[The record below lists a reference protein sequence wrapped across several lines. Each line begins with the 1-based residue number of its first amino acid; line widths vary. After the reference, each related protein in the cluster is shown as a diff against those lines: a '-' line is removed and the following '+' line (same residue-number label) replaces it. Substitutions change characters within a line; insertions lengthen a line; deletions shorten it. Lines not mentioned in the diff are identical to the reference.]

1 MQHRPKLFVFDEP
14 TSGLDPLMQSEFFN
28 LIREYVK
35 EGATCMLST
44 HVLSEIKNYCKN
56 TAIMKKGRLLCV
68 DSVANITKYLSL
80 NMKKAGAAARDIKEL
95 SLDEIF
101 MHFYAET
108 EVCDGYN
115 L

>member
-1 MQHRPKLFVFDEP
+1 
-14 TSGLDPLMQSEFFN
+14 
-28 LIREYVK
+28 
-35 EGATCMLST
+35 
-44 HVLSEIKNYCKN
+44 
-56 TAIMKKGRLLCV
+56 MKKGRLLCV
-68 DSVANITKYLSL
+68 DSVANITKTNAKRVKLLRDGRHEIYIFEGNL
-80 NMKKAGAAARDIKEL
+80 NELMQTLAGYDIQDILIEEL